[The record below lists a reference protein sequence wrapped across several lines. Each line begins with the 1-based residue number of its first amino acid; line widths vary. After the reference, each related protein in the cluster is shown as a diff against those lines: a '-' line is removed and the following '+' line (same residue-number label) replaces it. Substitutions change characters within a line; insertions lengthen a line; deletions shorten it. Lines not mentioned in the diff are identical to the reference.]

1 MEKVM
6 KVKKGYIYHIK
17 DEYFNVIQD
26 PTLMRNHEN
35 GKARPTYFCIK
46 ENKSDILW
54 FIPMSSR
61 VEKYKEIRDKKIKK
75 YGNCDSILIKK
86 FLGQNSVFL
95 LQNMFPTIEKYVDHI
110 HIING
115 VEAKVIDKVAKELE
129 DNFHK
134 IMGLLKQGKKVI
146 FTDVENDLRKMI
158 QELGNTK
165 ES

>member
-1 MEKVM
+1 
-6 KVKKGYIYHIK
+6 
-17 DEYFNVIQD
+17 
-26 PTLMRNHEN
+26 
-35 GKARPTYFCIK
+35 
-46 ENKSDILW
+46 
-54 FIPMSSR
+54 MSSR